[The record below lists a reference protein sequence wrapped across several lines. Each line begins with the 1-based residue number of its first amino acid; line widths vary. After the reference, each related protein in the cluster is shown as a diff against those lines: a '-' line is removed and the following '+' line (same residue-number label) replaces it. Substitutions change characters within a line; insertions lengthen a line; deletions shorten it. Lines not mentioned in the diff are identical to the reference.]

1 MELKIEPSSELT
13 LKIGG
18 KRIGKLE
25 GLYID
30 VTGATSFLGVP
41 KIKLKLTVDAKAF
54 DGDTK
59 ALSTLCDK
67 VSKYKFL
74 DLTVVK

>member
-18 KRIGKLE
+18 KRVGKLE

-30 VTGATSFLGVP
+30 ITGGTSFLGVP
-41 KIKLKLTVDAKAF
+41 KIKLKITVEAKAF
-54 DGDTK
+54 EGDTK
-59 ALSTLCDK
+59 AIETLCSK

-74 DLTVVK
+74 EMTLVK

>member
-13 LKIGG
+13 LKIAG

-30 VTGATSFLGVP
+30 ISGATSFLGVP
-41 KIKLKLTVDAKAF
+41 KIKLKITVEAKAF
-54 DGDTK
+54 EGDTK
-59 ALSTLCDK
+59 ALQTLMDR
-67 VSKYKFL
+67 VQKYKFL
-74 DLTVVK
+74 EMTVMK

>member
-30 VTGATSFLGVP
+30 ITGATSFLGVP

-54 DGDTK
+54 EGDTK
-59 ALSTLCDK
+59 MLSALCDR
-67 VSKYKFL
+67 VQKYKFL
-74 DLTVVK
+74 EMTVMK